1 MKQILIFSG
10 LVFVGTLAF
19 LQMGGPEVAGPEIQS
34 SAVASTPEPTESSA
48 EQPLQSAHKVTI
60 QRGSDSHFR
69 TTVEINGTPIQ
80 MLVDSGATSIALTR
94 KDAERIGI
102 FTGGDSDFSAS
113 AQTAGGTIRIKPV
126 RLERVAVGGLERR
139 DIDAAVMDMGD
150 GMSLLGQ
157 SYLSKIGSVSIK
169 DDVMTLE

>member
-19 LQMGGPEVAGPEIQS
+19 LQTGATETAGVEAQ
-34 SAVASTPEPTESSA
+34 ATALEAKAKPTEEVP
-48 EQPLQSAHKVTI
+48 EQPPESAHKVTI

-69 TTVEINGTPIQ
+69 TTVQINGTPIE
-80 MLVDSGATSIALTR
+80 MMVDSGATSIALTR
-94 KDAERIGI
+94 KDAEHIGI
-102 FTGGDSDFSAS
+102 FTGGASDFSAS
-113 AQTAGGTIRIKPV
+113 AQTAGGTIRVKPV

-139 DIDAAVMDMGD
+139 DIDAAVLDMDD